1 VDEVQ
6 TVKGAASEGIMPIK
20 RRHYRVY
27 NCVKKPYDE
36 GSVNREIRRLM
47 GVGQRNGK
55 VIEREKQF
63 CVSCRAWHI
72 AYPQHKGHPPTHT
85 VKANGLQS

>member
-1 VDEVQ
+1 M
-6 TVKGAASEGIMPIK
+6 TKK
-20 RRHYRVY
+20 RRHYAVY
-27 NCVKKPYDE
+27 KCVKKPYDE

-55 VIEREKQF
+55 VIEREKKF
-63 CVSCRAWHI
+63 CVPCGAWHI
-72 AYPQHKGHPPTHT
+72 AYPQHNGHPPTHT